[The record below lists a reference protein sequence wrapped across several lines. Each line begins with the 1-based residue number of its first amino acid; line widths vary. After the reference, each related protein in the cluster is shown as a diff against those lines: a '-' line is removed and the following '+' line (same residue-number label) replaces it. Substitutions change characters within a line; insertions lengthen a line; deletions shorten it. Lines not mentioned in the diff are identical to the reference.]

1 MSERWTILSP
11 VSRPPA
17 TESAAEIPDG
27 PVIGRSMSG
36 VRVGLQVD
44 YAWLC
49 YYTVI
54 DEWEKLLCADGAVP
68 NTLWVERNRN
78 EPRRDPTE
86 VKAEVEEWAKLVE
99 CGVVGLGN

>member
-1 MSERWTILSP
+1 VSEPWTILSP
-11 VSRPPA
+11 VSRPPMP
-17 TESAAEIPDG
+17 EGAAEVPGG
-27 PVIGRSMSG
+27 PVLGRSISG

-44 YAWLC
+44 FAWLC
-49 YYTVI
+49 YYTLI
-54 DEWEKLLCADGAVP
+54 DEWEKLLSADGAIP